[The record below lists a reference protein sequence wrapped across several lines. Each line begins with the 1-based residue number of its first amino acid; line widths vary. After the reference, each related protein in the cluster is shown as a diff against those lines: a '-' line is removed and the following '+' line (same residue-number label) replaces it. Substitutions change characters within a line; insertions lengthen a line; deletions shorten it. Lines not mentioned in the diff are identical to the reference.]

1 MRPKKN
7 ASMKDIAELV
17 GVSVNTV
24 SQALSNK
31 PGVNKRTRDLI
42 VEAAGKL
49 GYEYEN
55 GSSMDSRSSSTGTI
69 GLVITDNANP
79 FFAHVVSGVQNT
91 LWQNKYSL
99 ILCNTN
105 EDYAREKGAIET
117 MLEKEVD
124 GIILTPAQSQDQDIT
139 NLQAA
144 RIPFVLMG
152 RHFSNIDI
160 PNVVADDRQGAYKA
174 VDHLI
179 RLGHTRIL
187 YLNAPG
193 YISSAME
200 RLDGYREA
208 FTNNGIE
215 FDPSLVRVCEPSMEA
230 AYNEIKSILLEKV
243 KFTAIFTFSDLMMLG
258 VIKMFQEVG
267 IRVPDDCSLVGFD
280 DIDFV
285 SLLTPALTTVFN
297 DKYKLGA
304 SSASMLL
311 SIIRGEKLV
320 QQTLVIPTNLII
332 RGSTKKLG

>member
-1 MRPKKN
+1 MRPKKK
-7 ASMKDIAELV
+7 ASMKDIAEVV

-42 VEAAGKL
+42 AGTAVKL

-55 GSSMDSRSSSTGTI
+55 GLSSGAKSSSSGTI

-79 FFAHVVSGVQNT
+79 FFAHVVRGVQNT

-105 EDYAREKGAIET
+105 EDYARERGAIDT
-117 MLEKEVD
+117 LLEKEVD

-139 NLQAA
+139 NLQSA

-160 PNVVADDRQGAYKA
+160 PNVVADDKQGAYKA
-174 VDHLI
+174 VEHLI
-179 RLGHTRIL
+179 RLGHARIL

-193 YISSAME
+193 YISSARE

-208 FTNNGIE
+208 FANNGIE
-215 FDPSLVRVCEPSMEA
+215 LDESLVRVCDPSMEA
-230 AYNEIKSILLEKV
+230 AYNEIKSILLEKLE
-243 KFTAIFTFSDLMMLG
+243 FTAIFSFSDLMMLG

-280 DIDFV
+280 DIDFI
-285 SLLTPALTTVFN
+285 SLLTPALTTVCN

-304 SSASMLL
+304 KSAGMLL
-311 SIIRGEKLV
+311 SIIRGEKLPSD
-320 QQTLVIPTNLII
+320 TLVIPTHLII